1 MDTYCSPRL
10 KDSKNFLELSYSE
23 LEERNL
29 KIKKDR
35 LAGKTEAYF
44 EKNLIEEL
52 KKEKGIKAV
61 TVCFSDLEG
70 KFHMLDY
77 NKAYLIGS
85 YENLTFDG
93 SSIKGFSSQNKSD
106 LRLHL
111 DWSSFRWLPADIF
124 GHGKVIVFANVHD
137 QDKTPYIGD
146 YRSNLAIVTE
156 ELRKKHG
163 IQVNV
168 APEIEGLLVE
178 GENAEQLFD
187 EKTGF
192 KLASKGGYFNS
203 LPQDTLRQFIDR
215 LAEATRAMAF
225 ENEKD
230 HPEVAPSQ
238 FEMNYKYTD
247 ILYAADQVQLY
258 KLMARQ
264 IAKSFGMTATFLP
277 KPVMK
282 INGTGMHTNMS
293 LSKNGK
299 NIFYD
304 PKGKFG
310 ISKQGHNFITGIL
323 YHAGDI
329 CLALNSSVNSYRRL
343 DPAFEAPNEIK
354 VSATDRGA
362 MIRVPIGNKNSARI
376 EVRSVAPDTN
386 PYMTFYLI
394 LKAGLKGMDAN
405 AKELKKYNAF
415 YDGPVKKL
423 PSNIYLAI
431 KAFKNSDFIKEVM
444 KEENVTKYVDLK
456 EKTAD
461 RCPRSLGTRMKA
473 GEVWY
478 HHEVT
483 NQVLWNKF

>member
-1 MDTYCSPRL
+1 
-10 KDSKNFLELSYSE
+10 
-23 LEERNL
+23 
-29 KIKKDR
+29 
-35 LAGKTEAYF
+35 
-44 EKNLIEEL
+44 
-52 KKEKGIKAV
+52 
-61 TVCFSDLEG
+61 
-70 KFHMLDY
+70 MLDY
-77 NKAYLIGS
+77 NKAYLLES

-93 SSIKGFSSQNKSD
+93 SSVKGFTSQNKSD

-124 GHGKVIVFANVHD
+124 GHGKVIMFADVND
-137 QDKTPYIGD
+137 QDGTPYIGD
-146 YRSNLAIVTE
+146 YRSNLAIFTK
-156 ELRKKHG
+156 ELRKKRG

-168 APEIEGLLVE
+168 APEIEGLIME

-264 IAKSFGMTATFLP
+264 IAKSFGLTATFLP

-282 INGTGMHTNMS
+282 INGSGMHTNIS
-293 LSKNGK
+293 ISKNGK

-304 PKGKFG
+304 AKGKFG
-310 ISKQGHNFITGIL
+310 ISKDAHNFITGVL

-343 DPAFEAPNEIK
+343 DPAFEAPNTIK
-354 VSATDRGA
+354 VSSTDRGA
-362 MIRVPIGNKNSARI
+362 MIRTPIGNKNSARVEI
-376 EVRSVAPDTN
+376 RSVAPDAN
-386 PYMTFYLI
+386 PYMAFFLI
-394 LKAGLKGMDAN
+394 LKAGLKGMDAKK
-405 AKELKKYNAF
+405 KELNKYKTL
-415 YDGPVKKL
+415 YDQPVKKL
-423 PSNIYLAI
+423 PSDIYSAI
-431 KAFKNSDFIKEVM
+431 RTFKKSDFIKEVM
-444 KEENVTKYVDLK
+444 KEENRTKYADLK
-456 EKTAD
+456 EDTAD

-478 HHEVT
+478 HHEIT